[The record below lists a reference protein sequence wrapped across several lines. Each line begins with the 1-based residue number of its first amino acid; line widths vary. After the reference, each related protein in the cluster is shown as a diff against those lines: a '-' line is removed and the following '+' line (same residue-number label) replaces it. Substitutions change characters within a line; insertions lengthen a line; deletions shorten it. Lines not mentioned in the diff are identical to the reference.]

1 MLSTWHASVPRKR
14 IMHFVSFKDIS
25 CANISMARNP
35 VPLLFIIRLDLYKS
49 RYILLTD
56 YIGEEREDLK
66 FDLKAFLFSGF
77 LFQQNFLIAIP
88 FNNDNVP
95 IKIQLRSYHS
105 YSLLTI
111 LSEYIFQRQRS
122 LIFSNSRNLSRNND
136 TSSSEEMGNSP
147 ADTGS

>member
-1 MLSTWHASVPRKR
+1 
-14 IMHFVSFKDIS
+14 
-25 CANISMARNP
+25 MARNP

-95 IKIQLRSYHS
+95 IKIL
-105 YSLLTI
+105 SLLFIT
-111 LSEYIFQRQRS
+111 YNTF
-122 LIFSNSRNLSRNND
+122 
-136 TSSSEEMGNSP
+136 
-147 ADTGS
+147 